1 MDWKSIITPFGKL
14 SRRTYLIMVIVQV
27 GLVLF
32 LFEAFHSPI
41 VPPPSEIF
49 GSLVGL
55 VQSTDFW
62 NNAFNSLIVT
72 IEAMSFSIILTGL
85 IVYLSTIPFFKPLAQ
100 LISRLRYLTLTGL
113 VYLFIVFTNDMGQL
127 KLSLLMFGIVPYFT
141 TSFLSTINAVPQQQ
155 LDKARVN
162 RMTPWESLL
171 EVIVIGKVD
180 NLFEVM
186 RQNFAISW
194 MMITTVEAYD
204 MSEGG
209 IGTLFIKGNRAHDL
223 PLLFAMLLVVLGIGL
238 LTDFLLSWARTSLFK
253 YL

>member
-1 MDWKSIITPFGKL
+1 MDLKPIITPFGKT
-14 SRRTYLIMVIVQV
+14 SRKSYLIMVIAQV

-32 LFEAFHSPI
+32 LFQVFHSPI
-41 VPPPSEIF
+41 VPAPSEIF

-55 VQSTDFW
+55 IQSSDFW
-62 NNAFNSLIVT
+62 SNLFDSLVVT
-72 IEAMSFSIILTGL
+72 IEAMSFSIILTAI
-85 IVYLSTIPFFKPLAQ
+85 IVYLSTIPFFKPLSQ

-141 TSFLSTINAVPQQQ
+141 TSFLSTINAIPQQQ
-155 LDKARVN
+155 LDKAFIN
-162 RMTPWESLL
+162 RKTAWESLL
-171 EVIVIGKVD
+171 EVIVIGRVD
-180 NLFEVM
+180 QLFEVM

-223 PLLFAMLLVVLGIGL
+223 PLLFAMLIVVLSLGL
-238 LTDFLLSWARTSLFK
+238 LFDWLLSYIRTSLF
-253 YL
+253 